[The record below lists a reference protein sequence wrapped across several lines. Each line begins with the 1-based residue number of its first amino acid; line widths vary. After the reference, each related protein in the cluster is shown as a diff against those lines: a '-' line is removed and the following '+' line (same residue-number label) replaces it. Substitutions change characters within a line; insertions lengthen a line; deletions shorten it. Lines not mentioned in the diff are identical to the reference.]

1 MLSQNFINNSGTNRF
16 IKGKYSREQGA
27 RRVIGFIRWSAIAA
41 NLPGRSD
48 NDIKNYWQ
56 TNLQRAERSSRSASG
71 QEAAADVSKEKQSSR
86 VTKRKKIEEYYSS
99 TASTDVTCIDPNMSS
114 RKRQKSCDD
123 LFILESSSSNSVVSN
138 SNSTAFEW
146 DLNL

>member
-1 MLSQNFINNSGTNRF
+1 MQTLPADRF